1 MIFIFIKLIFKYLFN
16 NMANFSGLVQGMRIS
31 QASAGKGLIVEPQYA
46 IVISLVYIGVV
57 IILHMIGK
65 FRKDNTVVPPPS

>member
-1 MIFIFIKLIFKYLFN
+1 MNK
-16 NMANFSGLVQGMRIS
+16 
-31 QASAGKGLIVEPQYA
+31 QAKAKVEKRQDRQRAAMGFGQAAASKGLNVEPQYA
-46 IVISLVYIGVV
+46 IVISLIYIGVV

>member
-1 MIFIFIKLIFKYLFN
+1 MGF
-16 NMANFSGLVQGMRIS
+16 S

-46 IVISLVYIGVV
+46 IVISLIYIGVV

>member
-1 MIFIFIKLIFKYLFN
+1 MN
-16 NMANFSGLVQGMRIS
+16 NKSKAKIAKRQDRQKAAMGFS

-46 IVISLVYIGVV
+46 IVISLIYIGVV

-65 FRKDNTVVPPPS
+65 FRKDSTVVPPSPS

>member
-1 MIFIFIKLIFKYLFN
+1 MNKQSRAKVEKRQDRQRAQMGF
-16 NMANFSGLVQGMRIS
+16 G
-31 QASAGKGLIVEPQYA
+31 QAAASKGLNVEPQYA
-46 IVISLVYIGVV
+46 IVISLIYIGVV